1 MAGDGRHEGH
11 RAGRQHQPV
20 VGEALAIGQGQ
31 GAGRPV
37 QRLHLGSQPQRY
49 ALRLIPGGIRQLQR
63 LWRLAAKHL
72 GQVHPVIGGVRLGPE
87 HRHLV
92 PRQAASRR
100 QLLDEVVAHHAVAD
114 HQQTLFLAPLGRF
127 DEVVVQLIIHTVADH
142 QQTLLLNPL
151 GGSDDLV
158 IDQVQALA
166 HHLQSLFVSHI
177 SLP

>member
-31 GAGRPV
+31 GAGISV
-37 QRLHLGSQPQRY
+37 QRLHLGPQPQRY

-63 LWRLAAKHL
+63 LWRLATKHL
-72 GQVHPVIGGVRLGPE
+72 RQVHPVIGGVRLGPK
-87 HRHLV
+87 HGDLV
-92 PRQAASRR
+92 LRQATGRH
-100 QLLDEVVAHHAVAD
+100 QLLDEVVTHHA
-114 HQQTLFLAPLGRF
+114 
-127 DEVVVQLIIHTVADH
+127 VADH

-151 GGSDDLV
+151 GGSDDPV
-158 IDQVQALA
+158 IDQIHALA
-166 HHLQSLFVSHI
+166 HQQSLFISHL